1 MTGIANTKSVSQS
14 VISLCSTT
22 QKISLGLTARDKA
35 GSDPHIVGGPR
46 SRSSADTA
54 NQTPDSGDS
63 GTGDQ

>member
-35 GSDPHIVGGPR
+35 RSDPHIVRGASEQIIG
-46 SRSSADTA
+46 
-54 NQTPDSGDS
+54 
-63 GTGDQ
+63 